1 MKDDLQKAH
10 RAYKRARRLGTK
22 GENTKRMLCCLSV
35 FSTVNDDFYLFDT
48 DILLEHSNGAIYVV
62 PKS

>member
-1 MKDDLQKAH
+1 MKEDLQKVH
-10 RAYKRARRLGTK
+10 RAYKRARRLGTRE
-22 GENTKRMLCCLSV
+22 ENIKRMICCLSV

-48 DILLEHSNGAIYVV
+48 DILLEHNNAIYDV